1 MQFYQ
6 RQMNSTALLQIL
18 AEKVVMENE
27 IHCCKV
33 CFLFAHTDFLSVAF

>member
-18 AEKVVMENE
+18 AEKVVME